1 MTQSEKLKAREIKV
15 EAAELM
21 NESHATVHG
30 DAEYVMRKVRLF
42 HQKEV
47 MSYLQKG
54 WSCYAGSVI

>member
-30 DAEYVMRKVRLF
+30 DAEYVMRKVRPF
-42 HQKEV
+42 HPKEV
-47 MSYLQKG
+47 MSYL
-54 WSCYAGSVI
+54 